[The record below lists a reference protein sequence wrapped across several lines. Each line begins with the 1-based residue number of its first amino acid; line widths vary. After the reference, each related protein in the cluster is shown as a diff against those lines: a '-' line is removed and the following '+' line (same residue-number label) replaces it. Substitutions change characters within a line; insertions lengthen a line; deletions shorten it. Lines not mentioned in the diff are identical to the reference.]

1 MISEKVAFDALPSH
15 GFIRDYTLYAANC
28 TTAPLAY
35 HIGVALT
42 LLAVTVPVS
51 YGTRFA
57 IHQRA
62 NMFVMLAGRSGDD
75 QKSTAIEIGREIL
88 FDAAPHLI
96 GDHPGSA
103 EGMVESLSNQP
114 TQLLVYKEMGQL
126 LSATQRGYLEPLKA
140 LLTDLA
146 DSSSQQR
153 VKAKKK
159 GQDDIVKVT
168 HPRLSVIGACS
179 LPFLEKHTDA
189 VDWTGGFLGRWALL
203 FAFRERVNS
212 WPVADISGRPAL
224 VSALQQRTLTQS
236 AGWCLGMHPQTRPMW
251 DEWFFDIEKRKLP
264 DLVHGARTRAPIV
277 ALKAALL
284 YGWDYGPAP
293 AGQDWL
299 ITAAELVP
307 AIKFAEMHLMSI
319 ISLASRLAEH
329 PDARYRRRVLE
340 SFTNGEILQ
349 LGEVLTR
356 TKMAKRR
363 CMEVLDG
370 LTEEGELERFQFK
383 AGKSVWRRV
392 SL

>member
-1 MISEKVAFDALPSH
+1 
-15 GFIRDYTLYAANC
+15 
-28 TTAPLAY
+28 
-35 HIGVALT
+35 
-42 LLAVTVPVS
+42 
-51 YGTRFA
+51 
-57 IHQRA
+57 
-62 NMFVMLAGRSGDD
+62 
-75 QKSTAIEIGREIL
+75 
-88 FDAAPHLI
+88 
-96 GDHPGSA
+96 
-103 EGMVESLSNQP
+103 
-114 TQLLVYKEMGQL
+114 MGQL